1 MFRGTK
7 NQISWVRN
15 WGELIRESIWNKW
28 FNKELNKCNQK
39 RNETNDLK
47 WTDQRNKWS
56 NVLKQ
61 RIEMNWYRVH
71 ETWNRVQDHIG
82 VQRNEMNHMIQYEL
96 EWTDQKQRNKWS
108 HNETG
113 QLCPETKWT
122 ETKYKLRETWNRVQK
137 QICVQRNKCSIWIEK
152 QCSNKDHETKSFRST
167 VYEIKSKWSSEAET
181 KLEQMIL
188 LWTETDW
195 IRNSSGSN
203 VARSETWSTS

>member
-1 MFRGTK
+1 
-7 NQISWVRN
+7 
-15 WGELIRESIWNKW
+15 
-28 FNKELNKCNQK
+28 
-39 RNETNDLK
+39 
-47 WTDQRNKWS
+47 
-56 NVLKQ
+56 
-61 RIEMNWYRVH
+61 
-71 ETWNRVQDHIG
+71 
-82 VQRNEMNHMIQYEL
+82 MNHMIQYEL

-203 VARSETWSTS
+203 VARSETWSTSETEHKLEAKSNMFGLNWKETETVVTNGTETDQFMNIEIRETKNQKLFGNQKPENPCNSSEQICNTC